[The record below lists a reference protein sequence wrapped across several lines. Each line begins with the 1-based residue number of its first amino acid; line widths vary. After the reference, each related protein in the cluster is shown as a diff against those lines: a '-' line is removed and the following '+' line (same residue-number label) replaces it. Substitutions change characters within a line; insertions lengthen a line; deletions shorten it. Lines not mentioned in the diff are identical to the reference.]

1 MVVSGNSFVNMGNIK
16 ENKEPTLIKY
26 IVKSE
31 IKMTGSAIQ
40 LNIICNMALVKNIS
54 LLILYK

>member
-1 MVVSGNSFVNMGNIK
+1 MLVSGNCFVNMVSIK
-16 ENKEPTLIKY
+16 ENKKPTLIKY

-31 IKMTGSAIQ
+31 IKMTGLAIQ
-40 LNIICNMALVKNIS
+40 LNIICNMALAKNIS